1 MLPNLINTVVYYVPR
16 CVFVCASGTLFSQCY
31 FSDAQSWMPLI
42 SKCPFHGTARTSNF
56 CYMML
61 HDNTLALSGET
72 CANSPTGRLMS
83 FAKAKREH
91 KKIEARQEKR
101 DLDEKYKAME
111 DEPKLKHA
119 DELAAFQP
127 EVPWPTDAAHVT
139 GCNPRRARNCCQ

>member
-1 MLPNLINTVVYYVPR
+1 
-16 CVFVCASGTLFSQCY
+16 
-31 FSDAQSWMPLI
+31 MPLI